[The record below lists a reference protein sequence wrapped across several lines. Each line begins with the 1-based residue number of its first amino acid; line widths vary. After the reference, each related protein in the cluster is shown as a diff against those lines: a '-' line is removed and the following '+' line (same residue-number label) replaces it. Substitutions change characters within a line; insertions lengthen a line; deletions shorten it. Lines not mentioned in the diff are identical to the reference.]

1 MLLNKSELKSNFWEL
16 FEWSSV
22 IRKQPIKLYLKKK
35 FYQVS
40 IKEFIE
46 YMAALH
52 KQLPEA
58 FCKKGVLR
66 NFVKFTGKHLS
77 QSLFFNHVAGLGL
90 QHYQKMRDS
99 GTSVFLWILQNVVD
113 TFSTEHLGTTAF
125 VPIWNLSAFFF
136 EESLTVDYYSGEDTL
151 SKSSH
156 DVTIPYF

>member
-1 MLLNKSELKSNFWEL
+1 MFLNKSELKSNFWEL
-16 FEWSSV
+16 FEQSSI
-22 IRKQPIKLYLKKK
+22 IRKQPSKLYSEKKI
-35 FYQVS
+35 YQVS
-40 IKEFIE
+40 IKEFIK
-46 YMAALH
+46 YMATLH

-66 NFVKFTGKHLS
+66 NFVKFTRKH
-77 QSLFFNHVAGLGL
+77 LGL

-156 DVTIPYF
+156 DVTISYF